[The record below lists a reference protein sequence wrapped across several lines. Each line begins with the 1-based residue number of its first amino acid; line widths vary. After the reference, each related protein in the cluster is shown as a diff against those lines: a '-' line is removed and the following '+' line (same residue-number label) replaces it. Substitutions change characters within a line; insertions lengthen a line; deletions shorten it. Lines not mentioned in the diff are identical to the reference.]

1 MTRHEPPTP
10 ATGRAGPP
18 ADHEARLE
26 NVLEIVSDGFYA
38 LDRDWRYVIF
48 NRAAET
54 YFGVSRDIV
63 LGKVI
68 WDIFPQGI
76 GTPFERAC
84 RRAMDARE
92 ATTFETQSNLRPDR
106 VVELRVAPMREG
118 GIAVSLND
126 ITERRRAEDA
136 LREAHDRSEEILESI
151 SDAFYAIDAEH
162 RFTYVN
168 RVAEAWWGR
177 RREDLIGK
185 VLAEEFPRA
194 LGTPAYEAQ
203 VAALRERRE
212 VRMEAMSP
220 IIDRWID
227 ISMFPSGT
235 GLSVYFRDISGRK
248 ESERRQR
255 LLVNELN
262 HRVKNTLAVVQAL
275 ARRTLGGAETL
286 AQAREAF
293 TARLMALAGAHDVI
307 TRETWTGA
315 DLGEV
320 VDRSLLRQLDRPG
333 RVRVEGPPVMVSP
346 KLALSLSLALHELMT
361 NAMKY
366 GALSQD
372 DGEVILAW
380 RTSGEGADLRLHI
393 HWAETGGPP
402 VSPPKRRG
410 FGSRLI
416 ERALAIEVG
425 GRVALDFAPG
435 GVVCDIDASLAWEAE
450 ALDPELSGEP

>member
-1 MTRHEPPTP
+1 MTHGDPSAP
-10 ATGRAGPP
+10 ATGGAGPP
-18 ADHEARLE
+18 AGHEARLE

-54 YFGVSRDIV
+54 YFGVSRDLV
-63 LGKVI
+63 LGKLI
-68 WDIFPQGI
+68 WDTFPQGI

-84 RRAMDARE
+84 RRAMEARE
-92 ATTFETQSNLRPDR
+92 ATTFETRSNLRPDR

-136 LREAHDRSEEILESI
+136 LREARDRSEEILESI

-185 VLAEEFPRA
+185 VLADEFPQA
-194 LGTPAYEAQ
+194 LCAPAYEAQ

-220 IIDRWID
+220 IIDRWVD

-235 GLSVYFRDISGRK
+235 GLSVYFRDITERK
-248 ESERRQR
+248 EAERRQR

-286 AQAREAF
+286 AQAREAL

-307 TRETWTGA
+307 TRETWAGA
-315 DLGEV
+315 DLVEV

-380 RTSGEGADLRLHI
+380 RVSGEGPAGRLHI
-393 HWAETGGPP
+393 HWAETGGPL
-402 VSPPKRRG
+402 VTPPKRRG

-435 GVVCDIDASLAWEAE
+435 GVVCDIDASLAWETE

>member
-1 MTRHEPPTP
+1 VSDHDRPPS
-10 ATGRAGPP
+10 AAE

-38 LDRDWRYVIF
+38 LDQDWRYVIF
-48 NRAAET
+48 NRAAEA
-54 YFGVSRDIV
+54 YFGVSRDAV
-63 LGKVI
+63 LGRMI
-68 WDIFPQGI
+68 WDIFPQGV
-76 GTPFERAC
+76 GTPFEGIC
-84 RRAMDARE
+84 RRAMDAGE
-92 ATTFETQSNLRPDR
+92 ATTFETRSNLRPDR
-106 VVELRVAPMREG
+106 IVELRVAPLREG

-136 LREAHDRSEEILESI
+136 LREARDRSEEILESI
-151 SDAFYAIDAEH
+151 SDAFYAVDADH

-168 RVAEAWWGR
+168 RVAETWWGR
-177 RREDLIGK
+177 KREDLIGK
-185 VLAEEFPRA
+185 VFWDEFPQAIGSPSMEGQIRA
-194 LGTPAYEAQ
+194 
-203 VAALRERRE
+203 VRERCV
-212 VRMEAMSP
+212 VRLEALSP
-220 IIDRWID
+220 IIARWVD
-227 ISMFPSGT
+227 VSMFPSGT
-235 GLSVYFRDISGRK
+235 GLSVYFRDITERK
-248 ESERRQR
+248 EAERRQR

-275 ARRTLGGAETL
+275 ARRTLSGAASL

-293 TARLMALAGAHDVI
+293 TARLLALAGAHDVI

-333 RVRVEGPPVMVSP
+333 RVRVDGPPVSVSP

-372 DGEVILAW
+372 EGEVALTW
-380 RTSGEGADLRLHI
+380 RTAREGARLQI
-393 HWAETGGPP
+393 RWVETGGPP
-402 VSPPKRRG
+402 VTPPQRRG

-416 ERALAIEVG
+416 ERALATDIG
-425 GRVALDFAPG
+425 GPVTLVFAPE
-435 GVVCDIDASLAWEAE
+435 GVVCEIDA
-450 ALDPELSGEP
+450 ALGWGLDAFDPDG